1 MSNLEYTSRAH
12 AVAKDDA
19 DPLAGFRSRFV
30 ITDPDLIYLDGN
42 SLGRLPHGVAA
53 RMQRA
58 VESDWGA
65 DLIRGWNK
73 GWWEAP
79 ARVGGMIAALVGAGP
94 GQVMISDQTSL
105 NLFKLAA
112 AALKLRPG
120 RSRIVTDTLN
130 FPSDLYILQGIAQ
143 MLGNE
148 HEIVCIGSREND
160 IIPDLEELSAEI
172 DKRTALVTLSHVT
185 FKSGYMYDMRAVT
198 ELAHRAGALMLWD
211 LSHSVGAVPIQL
223 DACEVDFAT
232 GCTYKYLNGGPGS
245 PAFLYVNE
253 QLQPEALS
261 PIWGWWGEAHPFTFE
276 MDYQPAPGVQRFL
289 TGTAPV
295 LSMIALES
303 ALAPMLDAGMERI
316 RQKSIALT
324 QYAVFLSDERLVPLG
339 FMLGSPRDPDRRGSH
354 ISLRHPE
361 GYRINRAL
369 IEEMGVIPDFR
380 EPDNLR
386 LGFAPLYVA
395 FQDVWEGID
404 RLSRVVQERRFEK
417 YPRQRLQVT

>member
-1 MSNLEYTSRAH
+1 
-12 AVAKDDA
+12 
-19 DPLAGFRSRFV
+19 
-30 ITDPDLIYLDGN
+30 
-42 SLGRLPHGVAA
+42 
-53 RMQRA
+53 
-58 VESDWGA
+58 
-65 DLIRGWNK
+65 
-73 GWWEAP
+73 
-79 ARVGGMIAALVGAGP
+79 
-94 GQVMISDQTSL
+94 
-105 NLFKLAA
+105 
-112 AALKLRPG
+112 
-120 RSRIVTDTLN
+120 
-130 FPSDLYILQGIAQ
+130 
-143 MLGNE
+143 
-148 HEIVCIGSREND
+148 
-160 IIPDLEELSAEI
+160 
-172 DKRTALVTLSHVT
+172 VT